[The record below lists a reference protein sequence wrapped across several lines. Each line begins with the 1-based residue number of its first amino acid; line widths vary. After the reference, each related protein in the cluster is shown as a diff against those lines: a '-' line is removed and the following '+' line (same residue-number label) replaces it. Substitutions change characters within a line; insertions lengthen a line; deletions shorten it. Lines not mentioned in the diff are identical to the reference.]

1 MSKTH
6 WKQLM
11 NPDYLGAYALPE
23 GRDITVTIRF
33 VQREEVTGEGGKKE
47 MCSVAQ
53 IENSKPLILN
63 ATNQKSI
70 TKMYGPFIEGWVGK
84 QITLYVSQTKL
95 RGELVEC
102 LRIRPSV
109 ASNEKPAIN
118 SDRLSKAISKI
129 KSNDYSFEK
138 LKSQFKLMPEQIA
151 KVEYELQC

>member
-23 GRDITVTIRF
+23 GTDITVTINR

-47 MCSVAQ
+47 MCTVAH
-53 IENSKPLILN
+53 ICNNKPMILN
-63 ATNQKSI
+63 VTNQKSI
-70 TKMYGPFIEGWVGK
+70 AKMYGPYIEDWAEQ
-84 QITLYVSQTKL
+84 QITLCVAQTKL
-95 RGELVEC
+95 RGEMVEC

-109 ASNEKPAIN
+109 MSTEKPGIN
-118 SDRLSKAISKI
+118 ADRLSKAIVKI
-129 KSNDYSFEK
+129 KAGEYSLDK

-151 KVEYELQC
+151 TVEQQLK